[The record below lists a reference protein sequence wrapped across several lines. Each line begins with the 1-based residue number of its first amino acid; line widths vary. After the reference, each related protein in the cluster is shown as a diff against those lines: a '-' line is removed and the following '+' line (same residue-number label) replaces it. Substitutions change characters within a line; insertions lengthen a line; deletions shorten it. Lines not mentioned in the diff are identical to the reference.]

1 MWLRLADS
9 ERVLAIAVKAMVVWE
24 VVRGR
29 VLERALAE
37 EEARAEEKPD
47 FTKATEEADS
57 SRTCAFVRAS
67 RDRNAVGGGG
77 VGEEGI
83 RARLKGDGRT
93 RINI

>member
-1 MWLRLADS
+1 
-9 ERVLAIAVKAMVVWE
+9 MVVWG

-47 FTKATEEADS
+47 FMKATEEADS

-67 RDRNAVGGGG
+67 RDRNAVC
-77 VGEEGI
+77 GEGEG
-83 RARLKGDGRT
+83 RRGLGQG
-93 RINI
+93 